1 MMERYVRLEM
11 GRGKERQWREGKWPM
26 ERESEEEGKRKKED
40 GWRGMSGKKEK
51 IKWQE
56 AVRGE
61 EEGLKSDGEKGG
73 KGPWGNPLFLLSP
86 WPHPMPPSL
95 DSGAASTTVTSP
107 LFWAALAAGHSPPLS
122 LPSLITPRC
131 TRTESMLEPGLRDQL
146 GNTPTCLPRHAFHYS
161 PPSIFSLFLTIRK
174 SGFFFFPPPRYNHF
188 IHKCFAL
195 FFFF

>member
-1 MMERYVRLEM
+1 MD
-11 GRGKERQWREGKWPM
+11 GEGWV
-26 ERESEEEGKRKKED
+26 
-40 GWRGMSGKKEK
+40 GKKREK

-61 EEGLKSDGEKGG
+61 EEGLKRDGEKGG
-73 KGPWGNPLFLLSP
+73 KGPWGNPLFLLPP
-86 WPHPMPPSL
+86 WPHPTPPSL

-107 LFWAALAAGHSPPLS
+107 LFWAALAAGRSPPLS

-131 TRTESMLEPGLRDQL
+131 TRTQSMLEPGLWDQL

-174 SGFFFFPPPRYNHF
+174 SGFFFSHHRITTTLF
-188 IHKCFAL
+188 INAL
-195 FFFF
+195 PFFFFLILTLGRTYQCCILIVNWKTKF